1 MRPDQ
6 DIELHPDN
14 SGDNPTYGMPDPAG
28 ETWAMAAHLSAL
40 CGYLLPFGHILGPLA
55 IWLFKGREFAKVDR
69 HGKEAL
75 NFQLSVTLYLLVSML
90 LAVIGIGVLLIIA
103 LSLFDLVMILV
114 ATIKTRSGEDF
125 RYPLSI
131 RFIK

>member
-1 MRPDQ
+1 MRSDPY
-6 DIELHPDN
+6 IELHPDN
-14 SGDNPTYGMPDPAG
+14 HGSNPSYGPPDPAG
-28 ETWAMAAHLSAL
+28 DNWAMAAHLSAL
-40 CGYLLPFGHILGPLA
+40 CGYLLPFGHVLGPLVV
-55 IWLFKGREFAKVDR
+55 WLFKGRQYPQVDH

-75 NFQLSVTLYLLVSML
+75 NFQISITLYLLVSMFL
-90 LAVIGIGVLLIIA
+90 ILVGIGVVLVIA

-114 ATIKTRSGEDF
+114 ATVKTRGSETF